1 MLETWGP
8 ISSAIQTGK
17 QSHPFHL
24 RFLGWYLR
32 MFTQNKCIIVD
43 HRMGLYMP
51 CHARGSQDSSW
62 EGVSSST
69 LWVLQL
75 NSGLGAGMHILW
87 AIWPDFILV
96 FCFCWFL
103 NLGQDISPFQ
113 AQTVM
118 LEGVE
123 GIMDANSPS
132 SRLWCTFPKNTH
144 LQLERQDHMISE
156 RVFEKRAKSVF

>member
-1 MLETWGP
+1 MVWVQSQPRQLSETVPKIKIKIKRPNMLETWGP

-24 RFLGWYLR
+24 RFLGWCLR

-87 AIWPDFILV
+87 AIWPALILV
-96 FCFCWFL
+96 FLFL
-103 NLGQDISPFQ
+103 LVFKSWPRYI
-113 AQTVM
+113 
-118 LEGVE
+118 
-123 GIMDANSPS
+123 
-132 SRLWCTFPKNTH
+132 TFPGSGGDAGRSGRHHGCK
-144 LQLERQDHMISE
+144 LSIQ
-156 RVFEKRAKSVF
+156 